1 MKFRHWWQETS
12 LALLAVIAVTV
23 STLLI
28 LSSLRLHMAEMKWQL
43 QKSEFLDGNM
53 SKMFLLAR
61 FVDQYKL
68 FQETVDRRTLD
79 EREFQLNLLFDT
91 RNSSAWKGMEIHNVI
106 DFVSI
111 QFVNGLRLVTQK
123 APLANLD
130 EVRSLELL
138 EQAFQLERIREY
150 RDALGIYELLE
161 VQVRDVRLQGIIRLH
176 RGFCQ
181 ALLGE
186 VDLARASY
194 ERVIESHRDDDLGV
208 TATLLLRHL
217 ETILQ
222 ERVALLRSDI
232 DQVTK
237 ARKMA
242 ALLQCKDVLESFDP
256 DAIQNN
262 EARTEV
268 LMLRARCEEE
278 LGNKNS
284 ALEQYVRV
292 IRTAGETEVARD
304 ANRRVFLLGSQTAQG
319 ERIRE
324 AAVRVNRRLQDPS
337 FKRMQEWESAA
348 PRVEMDPRELEEEP
362 SPEIMVSLEETAK
375 AFGLDSAPST
385 TTAPHQA
392 LQQTKVKTAVEAPR
406 IMVPPSGTT
415 VRVEMEGGKTFVGQ
429 VISEPGAEEIEIQTM
444 IGVIGVSRKE
454 LVSITAQE

>member
-43 QKSEFLDGNM
+43 QKAEFLEGNM

-79 EREFQLNLLFDT
+79 EREFQLNLLFDS
-91 RNSSAWKGMEIHNVI
+91 RNSSAWSAMEVRNVI

-111 QFVNGLRLVTQK
+111 QFVNGLRILTQK

-161 VQVRDVRLQGIIRLH
+161 VQVSDVRLQGIIRLH

-194 ERVIESHRDDDLGV
+194 ERVIEAHRDNDLGV

-242 ALLQCKDVLESFDP
+242 ALLQCKDVLASFDP
-256 DAIQNN
+256 DAVQNM
-262 EARTEV
+262 EARSEV

-278 LGNKNS
+278 LGNKDS
-284 ALEQYVRV
+284 ALKQYVQV

-304 ANRRVFLLGSQTAQG
+304 ANRRVFLLGSQSAQG

-324 AAVRVNRRLQDPS
+324 AAMRVNRRLQDPS

-348 PRVEMDPRELEEEP
+348 PRVEAEDFNEEET
-362 SPEIMVSLEETAK
+362 SAEVLVSLEETAQEY
-375 AFGLDSAPST
+375 GLDSTPST
-385 TTAPHQA
+385 TIVP
-392 LQQTKVKTAVEAPR
+392 QQPLLPSNEKAKAVEPR
-406 IMVPPSGTT
+406 IAVPPSGTT